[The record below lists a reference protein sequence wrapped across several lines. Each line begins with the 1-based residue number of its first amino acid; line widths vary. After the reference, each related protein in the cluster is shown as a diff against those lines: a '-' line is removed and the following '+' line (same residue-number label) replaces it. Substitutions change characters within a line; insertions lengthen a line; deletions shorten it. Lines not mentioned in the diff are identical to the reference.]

1 MTLVLTFFTGILLRE
16 LEAIIGTTTVSDL
29 SFATLAAALDPF
41 RETEWM
47 TEKTSNKC

>member
-1 MTLVLTFFTGILLRE
+1 MILALTFLQGLLSE
-16 LEAIIGTTTVSDL
+16 LEIIIEATIVSDL